1 MALDYCSTGF
11 LCAWPLSACVR
22 CTCMCD
28 TARGNDRVQLY
39 HLRKHTCTPSAM
51 YIDMGLKLERHKLDL
66 DLLNTFRRT
75 RRVHWACRSSAP
87 IWSATV
93 AGSRGTKSCP
103 EKTLAN
109 TTVSIQRGTDH
120 CNAVYLDWHRRI
132 QPRSELHS
140 FKKAHVN
147 TERERERKY
156 TLICLLKARSF
167 TDVNILTFALAS
179 ESTWRHLPNKNAH
192 QYTRAHIFIF
202 IYAHAGTRAN
212 I

>member
-1 MALDYCSTGF
+1 MLLFSVCPRQRQSPIVSLTQTYLYSVCYVYRHGSETRKTQVGSGSSEYLPSNSQGTLSLPFFCSN
-11 LCAWPLSACVR
+11 LICNC
-22 CTCMCD
+22 
-28 TARGNDRVQLY
+28 
-39 HLRKHTCTPSAM
+39 
-51 YIDMGLKLERHKLDL
+51 
-66 DLLNTFRRT
+66 
-75 RRVHWACRSSAP
+75 CRFPRNKVVS
-87 IWSATV
+87 W
-93 AGSRGTKSCP
+93 
-103 EKTLAN
+103 KTLAN

-167 TDVNILTFALAS
+167 TDVNIFTFALAS

-202 IYAHAGTRAN
+202 IYAYAGTRTN